1 MAVPLRRTATSGKSI
16 RRGRGAVTGPTRLLV
31 IGNSLSRRVAH
42 RIAFACSGDGRGVRV
57 TLVAETFLPA
67 VNGVVNSV
75 IRVAGALADRGHEP
89 VVVAPSGSAFQAGR
103 HVVQVVRV
111 PSIAV
116 PGYRGLRM
124 ARPGLDLVPVLREL
138 SPQVVH
144 LASPAVLGDAAVR
157 AANVLDAPSV
167 AVFQTDL
174 SGFLRR
180 YHLRVAGPALWRWL
194 RRLHN
199 SADLTLVPSST
210 SAYQLRRHGI
220 ETLAMW
226 PRGVDD
232 ELFHPSR
239 RDEELRASL
248 TGGSLGTILVG
259 YVGRLAAEKRIEALA
274 PVTRLPG
281 VSVVVVGDGPRRQ
294 RLTRLMPEA
303 RFLGF
308 RRGEELARIVAS
320 LDLLVQ
326 PGAHETFCQVVQ
338 EALASGV
345 PVVTAASGGPLD
357 LVRHGENGWLW
368 AGGKPALLAAQVAAI
383 REDRAGLTAAQSRAR
398 DSVVGRTWDGV
409 VDRLL
414 DYYADVLAAR
424 AGVVRDLSQM
434 RGRAS

>member
-1 MAVPLRRTATSGKSI
+1 
-16 RRGRGAVTGPTRLLV
+16 
-31 IGNSLSRRVAH
+31 
-42 RIAFACSGDGRGVRV
+42 VRV

-75 IRVAGALADRGHEP
+75 IRVAGALADRGHEA
-89 VVVAPSGSAFQAGR
+89 VVVAPSGATFRAGE
-103 HVVQVVRV
+103 HVVEVVRV

-124 ARPGLDLVPVLREL
+124 ARPGLDLVPALRKL
-138 SPQVVH
+138 APHVVH

-157 AANVLDAPSV
+157 AANTLDVPCV

-174 SGFLRR
+174 SGFLRQ
-180 YHLRVAGPALWRWL
+180 YHLRAAGPLLWRWL

-199 SADLTLVPSST
+199 SADLTLAPSST

-248 TGGSLGTILVG
+248 TGGALGTILVG
-259 YVGRLAAEKRIEALA
+259 YVGRLAAEKRVEALA
-274 PVTRLPG
+274 QVARLPG
-281 VSVVVVGDGPRRQ
+281 VSVVVVGDGPRRPQ
-294 RLTRLMPEA
+294 LSRLMPHA
-303 RFLGF
+303 QFLGL

-320 LDLLVQ
+320 LDLLVH
-326 PGAHETFCQVVQ
+326 PGADETFCQVVQ

-357 LVRHGENGWLW
+357 LVRHSDNGWLW
-368 AGGKPALLAAQVAAI
+368 AGGKPAVLAAQVAAI
-383 REDRAGLTAAQSRAR
+383 REDRAGLAAAQSRAR
-398 DSVVGRTWDGV
+398 ESVVGRTWDVV

-424 AGVVRDLSQM
+424 AGVVRDLSQL

>member
-1 MAVPLRRTATSGKSI
+1 
-16 RRGRGAVTGPTRLLV
+16 
-31 IGNSLSRRVAH
+31 
-42 RIAFACSGDGRGVRV
+42 VRV

-157 AANVLDAPSV
+157 AANVLDLPSV

-232 ELFHPSR
+232 ELFRPSR
-239 RDEELRASL
+239 RDEELRH
-248 TGGSLGTILVG
+248 
-259 YVGRLAAEKRIEALA
+259 R
-274 PVTRLPG
+274 
-281 VSVVVVGDGPRRQ
+281 
-294 RLTRLMPEA
+294 
-303 RFLGF
+303 
-308 RRGEELARIVAS
+308 
-320 LDLLVQ
+320 
-326 PGAHETFCQVVQ
+326 
-338 EALASGV
+338 
-345 PVVTAASGGPLD
+345 
-357 LVRHGENGWLW
+357 
-368 AGGKPALLAAQVAAI
+368 
-383 REDRAGLTAAQSRAR
+383 
-398 DSVVGRTWDGV
+398 
-409 VDRLL
+409 
-414 DYYADVLAAR
+414 
-424 AGVVRDLSQM
+424 
-434 RGRAS
+434 

>member
-1 MAVPLRRTATSGKSI
+1 
-16 RRGRGAVTGPTRLLV
+16 
-31 IGNSLSRRVAH
+31 
-42 RIAFACSGDGRGVRV
+42 
-57 TLVAETFLPA
+57 
-67 VNGVVNSV
+67 
-75 IRVAGALADRGHEP
+75 
-89 VVVAPSGSAFQAGR
+89 
-103 HVVQVVRV
+103 
-111 PSIAV
+111 
-116 PGYRGLRM
+116 
-124 ARPGLDLVPVLREL
+124 VPVLREL

-157 AANVLDAPSV
+157 AANVLDLPSV

-281 VSVVVVGDGPRRQ
+281 VAVVVVGDGPRRQ

-424 AGVVRDLSQM
+424 AGVVRDLSRM